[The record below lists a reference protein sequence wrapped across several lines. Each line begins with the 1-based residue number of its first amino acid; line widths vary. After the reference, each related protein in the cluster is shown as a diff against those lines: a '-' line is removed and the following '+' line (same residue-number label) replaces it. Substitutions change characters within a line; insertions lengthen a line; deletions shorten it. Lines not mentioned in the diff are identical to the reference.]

1 MELRVEFVPGGG
13 LESALVGR
21 LYEDRGGVVWFEYD
35 AAWRARNIELSP
47 VFLRLRDA
55 QGVLASPS
63 RDFGPLFGLFQD
75 ALPDWWGE
83 RLMRRFFEQ
92 AGLPWRKVTP
102 LQKLACQG
110 RRKPGALTYTPEMED
125 ADFHSD
131 LASSVEELAIAAEEL
146 LQGRTDGLLDRLVN
160 AGLSPGGAQPKA
172 SLAFNESFTA
182 SMAVDPAPK
191 GYHAWLVKFDLTPE
205 LCGGRLE
212 MAYHRMAAA
221 AGITVP
227 ETRLLESG
235 RGAAHFLTRR
245 FDRGPDARRFHVH
258 TFSGLTH
265 TPVRDPMEYGDLLE
279 LTRVLVDGGAAVAEV
294 FRRAAFNILAGD
306 DDDHGRNH
314 AFLMNE
320 AGRWSLAP
328 AYDLTPSANPL
339 ASGWRAGTIAGKAAD
354 LRRDDLLRF
363 ADEQDIRGAEKI
375 LRTVEQAVKAWPD
388 HARAAGLPETM
399 IEDIRRQQL
408 GWKT

>member
-1 MELRVEFVPGGG
+1 MELRVDFVPGGG
-13 LESALVGR
+13 LESSLVGR
-21 LYEDRGGVVWFEYD
+21 LYGDRGGVVWFEYD
-35 AAWRARNIELSP
+35 AAWRAKGIELSP

-55 QGVLASPS
+55 QGVLSSPS

-83 RLMRRFFEQ
+83 RLMRRFFEHS
-92 AGLPWRKVTP
+92 GVPWRRVTS

-110 RRKPGALTYTPEMED
+110 RRKTGALTYTPEIED
-125 ADFHSD
+125 SD
-131 LASSVEELAIAAEEL
+131 LHADMAATVEELATSAEEL

-191 GYHAWLVKFDLTPE
+191 GYDAWLVKFDLAPE
-205 LCGGRLE
+205 LSAGRLE
-212 MAYHRMAAA
+212 LAYHRMAAA

-227 ETRLLESG
+227 EIRLLESG
-235 RGAAHFLTRR
+235 KGAAHFLSRR
-245 FDRGPDARRFHVH
+245 FDRGADARRFHIH

-279 LTRVLVDGGAAVAEV
+279 IARVLVDGGAAVAEV
-294 FRRAAFNILAGD
+294 YRRAVFNILAGN

-314 AFLMNE
+314 AFLMDE

-328 AYDLTPSANPL
+328 AYDLNPSTNPL
-339 ASGWRAGTIAGKAAD
+339 SSGWRAGAIGGKAAG

-363 ADEQDIRGAEKI
+363 ADEHDVRDAEGI
-375 LRTVEQAVKAWPD
+375 LRAVEESVAAWPD
-388 HARAAGLPETM
+388 HGRAAGVPETK
-399 IEDIRRQQL
+399 IEDISRQQP
-408 GWKT
+408 GWGA

>member
-1 MELRVEFVPGGG
+1 MELKVDFVPGGG
-13 LESALVGR
+13 GESARVGR
-21 LYEDRGGVVWFEYD
+21 LYEGHAGVVWFEYD
-35 AAWRARNIELSP
+35 AAWRARDIELSP

-55 QGVLASPS
+55 QGVLTSPS
-63 RDFGPLFGLFQD
+63 RNFGPLFGLFQD

-92 AGLPWRKVTP
+92 SGVPWRRVTS

-110 RRKPGALTYTPEMED
+110 RRKPGALAYTPEIEEHD
-125 ADFHSD
+125 FRADIAATVD
-131 LASSVEELAIAAEEL
+131 ELAAAAEEL
-146 LQGRTDGLLDRLVN
+146 LQGRTEGLVDRLVS

-182 SMAVDPAPK
+182 SMAVDPAPD
-191 GYHAWLVKFDLTPE
+191 GYHGWLVKFDLAPE
-205 LCGGRLE
+205 LFGGRVE

-227 ETRLLESG
+227 KTRLLESG
-235 RGAAHFLTRR
+235 GGAAHFLSRR
-245 FDRGPDARRFHVH
+245 FDRAAGGRRFHVH

-279 LTRVLVDGGAAVAEV
+279 MTRSLVDGGAAVSEV
-294 FRRAAFNILAGD
+294 FRRAVFNILAGN

-314 AFLMNE
+314 AFLMDE
-320 AGRWSLAP
+320 AGHWSLAP
-328 AYDLTPSANPL
+328 AYDLTPSGNPL
-339 ASGWRAGTIAGKAAD
+339 SSGWRAGSIGGKAAD

-363 ADEQDIRGAEKI
+363 ADDHDVRGAEEI
-375 LRTVEQAVKAWPD
+375 LRGVEDAMAAWPD
-388 HARAAGLPETM
+388 HARAAGLPEAVIT
-399 IEDIRRQQL
+399 DVRRQQP
-408 GWKT
+408 GWK

>member
-1 MELRVEFVPGGG
+1 MELRVDFVPGRGV
-13 LESALVGR
+13 ESAPVGR

-35 AAWRARNIELSP
+35 AAWRARGIELSP

-55 QGVLASPS
+55 QGVLTSPS

-92 AGLPWRKVTP
+92 AGVPWRKVTP
-102 LQKLACQG
+102 MQKLACQG
-110 RRKPGALTYTPEMED
+110 RRKPGALTYTPEIED
-125 ADFHSD
+125 SDFHAD
-131 LASSVEELAIAAEEL
+131 MAATVEELATAAEEL
-146 LQGRTDGLLDRLVN
+146 LQGRADGLLDRLVN

-182 SMAVDPAPK
+182 SLAADPAPE
-191 GYHAWLVKFDLTPE
+191 GYDAWLIKFDLAPE

-235 RGAAHFLTRR
+235 RGAAHFLSRR
-245 FDRGPDARRFHVH
+245 FDRGADARRFHVH

-265 TPVRDPMEYGDLLE
+265 APLRDPMEYGDLLE
-279 LTRVLVDGGAAVAEV
+279 MARVLVDGGAAVVEV
-294 FRRAAFNILAGD
+294 FRRAVFNILAGN

-314 AFLMNE
+314 AFLMDE

-328 AYDLTPSANPL
+328 AYDLTPSSNPL
-339 ASGWRAGTIAGKAAD
+339 SSGWRAGTIGGKAAD

-363 ADEQDIRGAEKI
+363 AEEHDVRGAAGV
-375 LRTVEQAVKAWPD
+375 LNAVEEALAAWPD
-388 HARAAGLPETM
+388 HGRAAGVPEAV
-399 IEDIRRQQL
+399 IAEVRRQQP
-408 GWKT
+408 GWRA